1 MNIIGLGKTGCD
13 IAEKFEKYKQFSVFL
28 IDHDIEGQNCYS
40 APNFERPED
49 YENKFPIVPFVVEDE
64 LTLLLSSDS
73 LLALSSLKILEQYK
87 DLSLNII
94 YVKPDTKFLNTVL
107 TAVNK
112 VVYNVFQELTRSAK
126 IKSMY
131 IVELR
136 KVAEIVGKVAL
147 VERQTKIYETIAYAY
162 YMKNMFDNI
171 QPIFDKI
178 IDSPSTYC
186 IKTLGVMDLDSGEE
200 KLFYPLDELREK
212 RYNYYISKKELND
225 DVDLPEHIEEQV
237 NDKFQENL
245 KISYAIYESTLE
257 HSSVFVEI
265 KSPYIQN

>member
-13 IAEKFEKYKQFSVFL
+13 IAEKFEKYKQFSVYL
-28 IDHDIEGQNCYS
+28 IDHEIEGQNCFS
-40 APNFERPED
+40 APSFQKPED
-49 YENKFPIVPFVVEDE
+49 YENKFPIVPLAIEDE

-73 LLALSSLKILEQYK
+73 LLALSSLKILEQYR
-87 DLSLNII
+87 DLNLNII
-94 YVKPDTKFLNTVL
+94 YVKPDTKFLNPILTTVD
-107 TAVNK
+107 K
-112 VVYNVFQELTRSAK
+112 VVYNIFQELTRSAK

-131 IVELR
+131 IVDLR
-136 KVAEIVGKVAL
+136 KVADIVGKVSL
-147 VERQTKIYETIAYAY
+147 VERQSKIYETIAYAY

-171 QPIFDKI
+171 QPVFDKI
-178 IDSPSTYC
+178 VDSPSTYC

-200 KLFYPLDELREK
+200 KLFYPLDEVRER

-237 NDKFQENL
+237 NDKFQQNL

-257 HSSVFVEI
+257 HSSVFVEA
-265 KSPYIQN
+265 KSPYIQT